1 MLELGLAVSHAPSMF
16 RPVEHWPA
24 IHRALAGDVPQ
35 PVQFNQEKR
44 EVLQGYLDRIE
55 KGFAALKEQLDAH
68 KPDVLLVVGD
78 DQGEVFTP
86 AATPGFCLFLCPE
99 VSGSVSISH
108 LNESDEDNHVTFRC
122 PIELGTYLLDRLLE
136 RRFELAWREDLK
148 PAGKPKR
155 GIGHAFTR
163 PLVKLTPGFDVP
175 VISLH
180 VNAYYPPQPGARQCY
195 DLGRAIAEIL
205 KHRPEK
211 VAILASGGLS
221 HDPKGPR
228 AGWID
233 TVLDHWVLEQLRCGN
248 GEALCSLFNFDSDTL
263 RGGTGEIRSWIVV
276 AGACAGAKATIVDYI
291 ASCHTV
297 TGLGFAYWP
306 AEEIKR
312 AGVNYVKNSSVQ

>member
-1 MLELGLAVSHAPSMF
+1 MLELGLAVSHAPSML
-16 RPVEHWPA
+16 RPVKHWPA
-24 IHRALAGDVPQ
+24 IHRALTGDVPQ
-35 PVQFNQEKR
+35 PIQFKQETR
-44 EVLQGYLDRIE
+44 EVLQRYLERIE
-55 KGFAALKEQLDAH
+55 KGFAALKERLDVY

-78 DQGEVFTP
+78 DQGEVFIPT
-86 AATPGFCLFLCPE
+86 ATPSFCLFLCPE

-108 LNESDEDNHVTFRC
+108 LNESDEDNHVRFRC
-122 PIELGTYLLDRLLE
+122 HVELATYLRDKLLE
-136 RRFELAWREDLK
+136 RGFELAWREELK

-163 PLVKLTPGFDVP
+163 PLVKLTPEFDVP

-180 VNAYYPPQPGARQCY
+180 VNAYYPPQPAGRQCY

-205 KHRPEK
+205 KHRSEK

-233 TVLDHWVLEQLRCGN
+233 TALDEWVLEQLRCGN
-248 GEALCSLFNFDSDTL
+248 SEALCSLFRFDSDTL
-263 RGGTGEIRSWIVV
+263 RGGTGEIRSWIVA
-276 AGACAGAKATIVDYI
+276 AGACAGARATIVDYI
-291 ASCHTV
+291 ACCHTV

-306 AEEIKR
+306 TEEIQR
-312 AGVNYVKNSSVQ
+312 GGIG